1 MLTSGGHESSNWQA
15 EKSATAREEGIYVN
29 DLSQGDV
36 LELATLHH
44 HYRLVKR
51 NKDHFRISGH
61 PHFCP
66 DPIDVEVEGS
76 FANKWPSVPRP
87 GFIGRG
93 MHLMFKHPDF
103 DLVTTSEIREIHK
116 LH

>member
-1 MLTSGGHESSNWQA
+1 MPNPSGIGTPNWQA
-15 EKSATAREEGIYVN
+15 EKSATGREEGIYVN
-29 DLSQGDV
+29 DLAQGEV
-36 LELATLHH
+36 LELDTLHH
-44 HYRLVKR
+44 HYRLVKDG
-51 NKDHFRISGH
+51 KDHFRISGH
-61 PHFCP
+61 PQFCP

-76 FANKWPSVPRP
+76 FANKWPSVPKP

-93 MHLMFKHPDF
+93 MHLMFKHPNF

>member
-1 MLTSGGHESSNWQA
+1 MLNSSGNGTSNWQA
-15 EKSATAREEGIYVN
+15 ENPVNSRDEGVYVN
-29 DLSQGDV
+29 DLAQGEV
-36 LELATLHH
+36 LELDTLHH

-61 PHFCP
+61 PQFCP

-93 MHLMFKHPDF
+93 MHLMFKHPAF
-103 DLVTTSEIREIHK
+103 DLVTTSEIREIRKPH
-116 LH
+116 